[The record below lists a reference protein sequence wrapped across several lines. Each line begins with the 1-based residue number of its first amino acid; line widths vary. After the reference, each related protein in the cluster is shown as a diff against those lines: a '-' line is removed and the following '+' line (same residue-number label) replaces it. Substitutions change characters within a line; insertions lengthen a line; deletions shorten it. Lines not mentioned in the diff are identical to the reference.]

1 MKCGEK
7 WSKQHRCP
15 DKISLHV
22 LEEVLNAMPNESS
35 GDDSKDDTSDEE
47 GEQVF

>member
-7 WSKQHRCP
+7 WSKQHRYP

-22 LEEVLNAMPNESS
+22 LEEVLNAIPNESS
-35 GDDSKDDTSDEE
+35 GDDSKDDNSDEE
-47 GEQVF
+47 DEQVF